1 MMSVSSWTS
10 WKVFRIVQVNTVG
23 VQEKLAISPRDVALD
38 GLRAIAILRV
48 ITWHASGWSWT
59 TWIISSVP
67 AMFVVTGALLARS
80 LQKATAFHTL
90 RKRFKRLLF
99 PLWFYS
105 FAVYLLSVHFQVRT
119 SAVWTFFFPFSQP
132 KSLIASQWFTSAMW
146 YLQAYVWVL
155 VFSPFIFTLT
165 RRWKSLIPAIGM
177 VAVVVLGVWNIDS
190 PGFGWA
196 VGDIVLYSTC
206 AAAGMAW
213 LVNGRPS
220 PRNLH
225 FAALAFLVC
234 ACGWLMFRQPLD
246 GVVNNDHVLHL
257 FVGGF
262 WTAVL
267 LHFPRTLSLFS
278 TTAVARFLNRYPLS
292 IYLWHSMTAWFFWQL
307 VPSKIPETA
316 RILLI
321 VALTFIALPV
331 VTYLIGLF
339 EHRKEG
345 WFTFLH
351 VSPRV
356 LLMAALVISIN
367 VGPLSRRLDF
377 VRTPLNQPLPPSAA
391 PKVVKIEIED
401 DVKNFLDSSAFKDDT
416 WSVRE
421 TEMQSILDKRTRE
434 MGLGKARAIVIT
446 RDGLV
451 WHGISGNMKSFDE
464 PSLIGSLT
472 KTFTTTLIMQL
483 VDEGLLSLDDPV
495 GGMGMGFK
503 HGQITIRELLTHTS
517 GLAKYKSKSG
527 YVAKGTT
534 PMDVLR
540 YVSEQPLRSPP
551 GSYVDYSTSG
561 FSLLGLILEQKT
573 GKTFEELLRSKIT
586 DALGY
591 DISTFRGDYGS
602 IGFSTGGILMTMDDL
617 ADWSRRYFF
626 ERSTTIK
633 PWDWSM
639 RDTTGVG
646 THGYCPCRNKSF
658 LALGHI
664 GGRTFA
670 SVDGDGT
677 VVIIDTTGILVLDN
691 YKKTQTFAQELRL
704 VAGGGKKYLYP

>member
-1 MMSVSSWTS
+1 M
-10 WKVFRIVQVNTVG
+10 INEAY
-23 VQEKLAISPRDVALD
+23 QEKNTTPQRDTALD
-38 GLRAIAILRV
+38 GLRALAILRV

-80 LQKATAFHTL
+80 LQKASALYTL
-90 RKRFKRLLF
+90 RKRVKRLLF

-105 FAVYLLSVHFQVRT
+105 LTVYLLSLHFEVRT
-119 SAVWTFFFPFSQP
+119 SAVWTFFLPFSQP
-132 KSLIASQWFTSAMW
+132 TSLIASQWFTSAMW
-146 YLQAYVWVL
+146 YLRAYVWVL
-155 VFSPFIFTLT
+155 ILAPFIYALT
-165 RRWKSLIPAIGM
+165 RRFKSLIPVTGM
-177 VAVVVLGVWNIDS
+177 IAVIALGLWNIDT

-213 LVNGRPS
+213 LVDGRPS
-220 PRNLH
+220 QRTLH
-225 FAALAFLVC
+225 FAAIAFL
-234 ACGWLMFRQPLD
+234 AAAFGWLLFRQPLD

-262 WTAVL
+262 WTALL
-267 LHFPRTLSLFS
+267 LHFPKTLSSFS
-278 TTAVARFLNRYPLS
+278 TTAASRFLNRYPLS

-307 VPSKIPETA
+307 IPNAIPTNA
-316 RILLI
+316 RVLLI
-321 VALTFIALPV
+321 VALTFLALPV

-351 VSPRV
+351 ISLRIILV
-356 LLMAALVISIN
+356 LAILLAIN

-377 VRTPLNQPLPPSAA
+377 IRTPLNQPLPPSAA

-401 DVKNFLDSSAFKDDT
+401 DVKKFIDSSAFKDNT
-416 WSVRE
+416 WSIRE
-421 TEMQSILDKRTRE
+421 TEMQSILDRRTKE
-434 MGLGKARAIVIT
+434 MGLGQSRAIVTT
-446 RDGLV
+446 RDGRL
-451 WHGISGNMKSFDE
+451 WHGISGNMRTFDQ

-503 HGQITIRELLTHTS
+503 HGQITIRQLLTHTS
-517 GLAKYKSKSG
+517 GLSKYKTKNG

-540 YVSEQPLRSPP
+540 YVSEQPLRNPP

-573 GKTFEELLRSKIT
+573 GRTFEDLLRSRIT
-586 DALGY
+586 DPLDY
-591 DISTFRGDYGS
+591 QISTFRGDYGS
-602 IGFSTGGILMTMDDL
+602 IGFSTGGIIMTMDDL

-626 ERSTTIK
+626 DRSTTK
-633 PWDWSM
+633 APWNWSM
-639 RDTTGVG
+639 RTTTGVG
-646 THGYCPCRNKSF
+646 VHGYCPCRNRSF